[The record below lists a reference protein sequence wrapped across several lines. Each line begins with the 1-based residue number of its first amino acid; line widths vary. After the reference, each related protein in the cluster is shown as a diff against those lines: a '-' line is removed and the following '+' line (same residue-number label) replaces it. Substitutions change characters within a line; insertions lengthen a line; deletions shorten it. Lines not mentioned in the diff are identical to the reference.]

1 MPNELILICSVVF
14 IYGAALLGYKFFGK
28 IGLYCISVIAT
39 ILANIEVTIMINA
52 FGMEQTLGNVLFA
65 VTFLIT
71 DILSECEGK
80 KAAQT
85 AVYAGIFCSIFF
97 LVLSQSWML
106 YTPSA
111 TDTIMPS
118 IKAVFS
124 NTPRMILA
132 SLVVYAVSQMF
143 DVWLYHNGGILQK
156 RSLAANADFCGL
168 EITVQ
173 HLSVRFL
180 TLLFSQHSLSG
191 AHTIFRH
198 LFQFSFQAMLSIFSQ
213 VCSIPRLFIL
223 QEKFMIKS
231 LMQKPKKH
239 KTFLT
244 VLLNCQDFYCKKL
257 CEYAIILQV
266 ILCTTHTYCGVATI
280 PFIQVL
286 PRI

>member
-28 IGLYCISVIAT
+28 TGLYCISVIAT

-143 DVWLYHNGGILQK
+143 DVWLYHKWWNFTEK
-156 RSLAANADFCGL
+156 RFGSKR
-168 EITVQ
+168 
-173 HLSVRFL
+173 RFL
-180 TLLFSQHSLSG
+180 WLRNNGSTLISQILNTALFTVFAFWGTYDIPTL
-191 AHTIFRH
+191 I
-198 LFQFSFQAMLSIFSQ
+198 SIFISSY
-213 VCSIPRLFIL
+213 VIYIFTSLLDTPFVYIA
-223 QEKFMIKS
+223 MIKS
-231 LMQKPKKH
+231 LMQNPKKH

-244 VLLNCQDFYCKKL
+244 VHLNCQDFYCKKL

-286 PRI
+286 PWI

>member
-1 MPNELILICSVVF
+1 M
-14 IYGAALLGYKFFGK
+14 FGF
-28 IGLYCISVIAT
+28 T
-39 ILANIEVTIMINA
+39 I
-52 FGMEQTLGNVLFA
+52 
-65 VTFLIT
+65 
-71 DILSECEGK
+71 
-80 KAAQT
+80 
-85 AVYAGIFCSIFF
+85 
-97 LVLSQSWML
+97 
-106 YTPSA
+106 
-111 TDTIMPS
+111 
-118 IKAVFS
+118 
-124 NTPRMILA
+124 
-132 SLVVYAVSQMF
+132 
-143 DVWLYHNGGILQK
+143 NGGILQK
-156 RSLAANADFCGL
+156 RGLAANADFCGL

-180 TLLFSQHSLSG
+180 TLLFSQYSLSG

-231 LMQKPKKH
+231 LMQNPKKH

-244 VLLNCQDFYCKKL
+244 VHLNCQDFYCKKL

-286 PRI
+286 PWI

>member
-28 IGLYCISVIAT
+28 TGLYCISVIAT

-143 DVWLYHNGGILQK
+143 DVWLYHKWWNFTEKKFGSK
-156 RSLAANADFCGL
+156 R
-168 EITVQ
+168 
-173 HLSVRFL
+173 RFL
-180 TLLFSQHSLSG
+180 WLRNNGSTLISQILNTSLSG

-286 PRI
+286 PWI

>member
-28 IGLYCISVIAT
+28 TGLYCISVIAT

-286 PRI
+286 PWI